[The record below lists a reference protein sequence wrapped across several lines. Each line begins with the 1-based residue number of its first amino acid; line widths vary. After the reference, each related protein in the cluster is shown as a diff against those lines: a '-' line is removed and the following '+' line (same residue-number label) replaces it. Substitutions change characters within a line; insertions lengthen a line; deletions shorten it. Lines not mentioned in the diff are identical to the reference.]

1 MIARSL
7 VFVDI
12 VFPCS
17 FCVAKIK
24 CVCIEKMNSYLTIGS
39 RDNKRP
45 FTSRGNMMISDTS
58 EALSRPTAVT
68 QIRKFKATHPKAKLR
83 FVTTKMGRLSLIQI
97 PGRRGFKD
105 LHASKSKKHDITVP
119 ELRATDGVFEG
130 IDYDKAKELLQGL
143 TGYLI
148 DSDTSSKK
156 AEDRLLKDVLTLR
169 TADSEA
175 TLSLRLLMLHSH
187 IGAALGFKFGIDI
200 AVAAATSHALVSGLL
215 AFPDSLTT
223 LNRSAASFAASDG
236 AYLTPDGN
244 PWYVQELKH
253 MPAGSNQSLTWKD
266 LNTANIQDLHHL
278 NGFPETRVS
287 LTLCQSGFK
296 FRFRIPQDDSNKF
309 FNCYQFP
316 EGDEFMKF
324 GADKTHANNVMFLR
338 LMASIVFKAALT
350 KVPEPPVNAP
360 PYVEDERPCSVL
372 DNNMDSSSTQDDY
385 VLINSQSNC
394 QVSITSYRFES
405 LPRNLRRSFL
415 KQEALIREEERMRA
429 FY

>member
-1 MIARSL
+1 
-7 VFVDI
+7 
-12 VFPCS
+12 
-17 FCVAKIK
+17 
-24 CVCIEKMNSYLTIGS
+24 MNSYLTIGS

-45 FTSRGNMMISDTS
+45 FTSRGNMMIADTS
-58 EALSRPTAVT
+58 EGYSRPTTAT
-68 QIRKFKATHPKAKLR
+68 QIRNFKAAHPKAQLKH
-83 FVTTKMGRLSLIQI
+83 VKTKTGSLSLIQI
-97 PGRRGFKD
+97 PGIRGFKD

-119 ELRATDGVFEG
+119 ELDPIDGVFEG
-130 IDYDKAKELLQGL
+130 IDYEKAKELLQNL
-143 TGYLI
+143 TGY
-148 DSDTSSKK
+148 SSNGNTRFKK
-156 AEDRLLKDVLTLR
+156 AEDRLLNVFSKLR
-169 TADSEA
+169 AAESEA
-175 TLSLRLLMLHSH
+175 HLSTAFTILQRD
-187 IGAALGFKFGIDI
+187 IFTTLGFKFGIDDP
-200 AVAAATSHALVSGLL
+200 VYVPHSNALVSGLL

-223 LNRSAASFAASDG
+223 INRSAASFAASDG

-253 MPAGSNQSLTWKD
+253 MPPGSNQPLTWKD

-278 NGFPETRVS
+278 NGSPETRVS

-296 FRFRIPQDDSNKF
+296 FRFRIPNCDSNKF

-338 LMASIVFKAALT
+338 LLASIVFQAALT

-360 PYVEDERPCSVL
+360 SYVEDERPSSVL
-372 DNNMDSSSTQDDY
+372 DNKVDSSSTQDEY

-415 KQEALIREEERMRA
+415 RQEALIREEERMRA